1 MPDLPDDLRRRFQQW
16 DANGRPAQDAFDWEK
31 KNWQKYLGDYNVL
44 ESLPN
49 PIDRPGVLEK
59 FKLVNDPDS
68 ALDAYIASY
77 LWGYAK
83 AGFGPYRAERVIRL
97 NTDLKNGKNFANDLL
112 TLAHTAM
119 TDGGTAAFQH
129 VVDKRQADRKFF
141 AQWGP
146 AFATKFIS
154 FATKTSTQVATT
166 PILDSIVVGW
176 VSKHC
181 KEIGPLWLNW
191 YSAGSYCRYTDC
203 MTEWAEELCIEP
215 EEVEQLIF
223 TNT

>member
-1 MPDLPDDLRRRFQQW
+1 MPALPDDLRRRFQQW
-16 DANGRPAQDAFDWEK
+16 DANGRPPQDAFEWEK
-31 KNWQKYLGDYNVL
+31 KNWQKYLGNYNIL

-49 PIDRPGVLEK
+49 PIGRPGVLEK
-59 FKLVNDPDS
+59 FKLVNDLDS

-97 NTDLKNGKNFANDLL
+97 NTDLKNGKNFADDLL
-112 TLAHTAM
+112 TLANTTM
-119 TDGGTAAFQH
+119 TDGGTAGFQH
-129 VVDKRQADRKFF
+129 VVNRRQADRKFF

-154 FATKTSTQVATT
+154 FATKASTQVPTT
-166 PILDSIVVGW
+166 PIMDSIVVEW
-176 VSKHC
+176 FSKHC
-181 KEIGPLWLNW
+181 KEIGPLWLTW
-191 YSAGSYCRYTDC
+191 YSADSYCRYTEC
-203 MTEWAEELCIEP
+203 MADWAAELGIEP

-223 TNT
+223 MKA